1 MNKKNKRA
9 VDMLHGSIFNKLLY
23 ITIPI
28 FMMSAL
34 QQLFNAS
41 DTAVVGNFSSS
52 DAMAAVGS
60 NAPVIN
66 MIVTAFTGLSVG
78 SNVMLS
84 HFIGKNEEDKVNEA
98 LHTSFMVALISGFIM
113 LILGQVI
120 AVPVLRLLHTP
131 ARVLPMAQVY
141 LRIYFL
147 GMPFL
152 MVYDF
157 GSAVLRSI
165 GDTKRPLY
173 FLLTAGIL
181 NVILNMFF
189 VIVLKRNADGVA
201 IATTISNGVSSALI
215 LRTLM
220 LEKGMLKLDLRK
232 LSLKWKYVRRIL
244 WIGAPAGLQGMIFS
258 ISNVVIQ
265 SAINLFGSECAA
277 GNSAALNLE
286 YICYFTVYAFCQ
298 SLMTFVSQN
307 YAAGFYDRC
316 HRTTRI
322 AFISAIGFTA
332 ILSVSFFLL
341 RHPLISLFSHNPE
354 VIRYAMIR
362 MLLITLFEPMTALYE
377 IPGASLRGIGQS
389 IVPTVITMLGCCMLR
404 IIYMHAM
411 FSRFTN
417 FFQVVIIYPISWAIT
432 GTSMI
437 ILYFIITKHIRE
449 KQENSEF

>member
-1 MNKKNKRA
+1 MNDKNKRA
-9 VDMLHGSIFNKLLY
+9 VDMLHGPIFRKLLY

-28 FMMSAL
+28 FLMSTL

-41 DTAVVGNFSSS
+41 DTAIVGHFSSAE
-52 DAMAAVGS
+52 AMAAVGS

-66 MIVTAFTGLSVG
+66 MIVTFFTGLSVG

-84 HFIGKNEEDKVNEA
+84 HFIGKNEENSVNDA

-113 LILGQVI
+113 LFLGQVI
-120 AVPVLRLLHTP
+120 AVPILQLLHTP
-131 ARVLPMAQVY
+131 SHVLPMAQAY

-165 GDTKRPLY
+165 GDTRRPLY
-173 FLLTAGIL
+173 YLLTAGLINVGL
-181 NVILNMFF
+181 NLFF
-189 VIVLKRNADGVA
+189 VVVLKRNADGVA
-201 IATTISNGVSSALI
+201 IATTISNGVSAALI
-215 LRTLM
+215 LHALIK
-220 LEKGMLKLDLRK
+220 ENGMLHLDLRR
-232 LSLKWKYVRRIL
+232 LSFKWNYVRRIL

-265 SAINLFGSECAA
+265 AAINLFGSKCIA

-298 SLMTFVSQN
+298 ALMTFVSQN
-307 YAAGFYDRC
+307 YAAGTYERC
-316 HRTTRI
+316 RRTTRI

-332 ILSVSFFLL
+332 IISLGFFLL
-341 RHPLISLFSHNPE
+341 RHPLLMLFTHDSR
-354 VIRYAMIR
+354 VIHYAMIR
-362 MLLITLFEPMTALYE
+362 MLFIALFEPMTALYE
-377 IPGASLRGIGQS
+377 VPGASLRGIGRS
-389 IVPTVITMLGCCMLR
+389 IIPTIITMLGCCLLR

-411 FSRFTN
+411 IKSFTA
-417 FFQVVIIYPISWAIT
+417 FYQVVIIYPISWAVT
-432 GTSMI
+432 GAAMI
-437 ILYFIITKHIRE
+437 IFYFIVIKRAYHV
-449 KQENSEF
+449 KKSL